1 MEHEVRRHVVGPHF
15 AVGGRIVDQRR
26 DDLPELC
33 DLLKIATA
41 RKVYYTTPNNA
52 IYYTLYFL
60 DDPMTLTAFPLP
72 DAPIVSLRS
81 RLSAM

>member
-1 MEHEVRRHVVGPHF
+1 MEHEVRRHVEGPHF
-15 AVGGRIVDQRR
+15 AVGRCVVYQRR

-33 DLLKIATA
+33 DLLNIATA

-52 IYYTLYFL
+52 IYYTLYFF
-60 DDPMTLTAFPLP
+60 DDPMTRTAFPLP